1 MYIDMSVDQDRVC
14 LLCPSYYPLFQLCNT
29 LFQLHTPLPLLSAP
43 SLYIYRGPRVLATQ
57 SIKARAR
64 QRRCMQACTIGLSI
78 NEDLKLEKGKE
89 KERQA
94 APLEVLCDPSV
105 TWL

>member
-1 MYIDMSVDQDRVC
+1 
-14 LLCPSYYPLFQLCNT
+14 
-29 LFQLHTPLPLLSAP
+29 
-43 SLYIYRGPRVLATQ
+43 VLATQ